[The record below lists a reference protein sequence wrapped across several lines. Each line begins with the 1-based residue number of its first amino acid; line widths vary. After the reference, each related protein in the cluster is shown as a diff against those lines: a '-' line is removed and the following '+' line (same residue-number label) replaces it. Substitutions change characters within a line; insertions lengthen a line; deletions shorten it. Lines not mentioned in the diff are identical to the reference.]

1 MDWIITNFSFIP
13 SMQFE
18 MVKESDGEFPKPLW
32 MDFDVSLETRLSL
45 SNKYVYQTIIPQEL
59 TTKINP

>member
-1 MDWIITNFSFIP
+1 
-13 SMQFE
+13 MQFE